1 MMTETGANS
10 IPHFVKQSLESQHET
25 NLPNRLFSW
34 YAQVWDNF
42 GLAMCQSDSEKLQF
56 GRENS
61 FLLNQAWVAEL
72 SKLAQTKTNGI
83 WFSRDVEKLN
93 AFGFGLVEMLKNQ
106 MPLVFV

>member
-1 MMTETGANS
+1 M
-10 IPHFVKQSLESQHET
+10 
-25 NLPNRLFSW
+25 
-34 YAQVWDNF
+34 
-42 GLAMCQSDSEKLQF
+42 

-93 AFGFGLVEMLKNQ
+93 PFGFGLVENMKNL
-106 MPLVFV
+106 MPFVLVK